1 MLDPEKKKW
10 TVVYPV
16 YLNSKKTCAEGRK
29 IAKAKSV
36 ENPTAHDLA
45 EACKLLGLQCEL
57 EADKAYPRDFLQ
69 KGRVRVLIK
78 ENGQPIKPEIP
89 NKAALIVKLGQIVP
103 KLPKQPGGA
112 GSTKGSR
119 KNKGKGK
126 N

>member
-57 EADKAYPRDFLQ
+57 EVRKIEKSYRLDFFPPSCTHTFSLS
-69 KGRVRVLIK
+69 
-78 ENGQPIKPEIP
+78 
-89 NKAALIVKLGQIVP
+89 ALSG
-103 KLPKQPGGA
+103 
-112 GSTKGSR
+112 
-119 KNKGKGK
+119 
-126 N
+126 